1 MQTDSFIKKLR
12 VSKIIRETKDART
25 FILEPLENW
34 VPVYEPGQFITL
46 VFYTKHGEKRRS
58 YSISSSPVL
67 DEPLA
72 ITIKKVDNGEFS
84 RLLVYHAKEGDI
96 LYSSGIG
103 GHFILPPYINNKE
116 QVFFIAA
123 GSGITPCYSLIKTL
137 LFSTIKKIVLVYS
150 NRTEADTLF
159 YHNLKLLQEQ
169 YATRFIIRF
178 LFSNILDVYHSRL
191 SHWLLKQLLDQ
202 YLIVDENKALFYLCG
217 PFDYM
222 LTAEITLLGRIPKKN
237 ILKENFSTLPRVVIP
252 KPPDTDAHRVTIQ
265 FMGEVYKLSVQYP
278 QTILATAKSH
288 NIELPYSCEAGR
300 CASCVATCISGKIWM
315 AYNEVLTDEEIE
327 KGRVLI
333 CQAFPIDGDVAIKY
347 S

>member
-12 VSKIIRETKDART
+12 ISKIIRETKDART

-34 VPVYEPGQFITL
+34 APVYESGQFITF

-67 DEPLA
+67 DEPLS

-103 GHFILPPYINNKE
+103 GHFILPPDINNIE

-150 NRTEADTLF
+150 NRTEAETLF
-159 YHNLKLLQEQ
+159 YRELKLLQEQ
-169 YATRFIIRF
+169 YA
-178 LFSNILDVYHSRL
+178 
-191 SHWLLKQLLDQ
+191 QQ
-202 YLIVDENKALFYLCG
+202 
-217 PFDYM
+217 
-222 LTAEITLLGRIPKKN
+222 
-237 ILKENFSTLPRVVIP
+237 
-252 KPPDTDAHRVTIQ
+252 
-265 FMGEVYKLSVQYP
+265 
-278 QTILATAKSH
+278 
-288 NIELPYSCEAGR
+288 
-300 CASCVATCISGKIWM
+300 
-315 AYNEVLTDEEIE
+315 
-327 KGRVLI
+327 
-333 CQAFPIDGDVAIKY
+333 
-347 S
+347 